1 MYWKNCKVNILLLIL
16 FLEQYFIDK
25 IASPSY
31 KNDFFPLTDVMES
44 LKEKISTINVYG
56 GGDMAEDW
64 VEGYKLATNNISWRE
79 GSKFIIHIADAGAH
93 GVDFSDG
100 DKHLEQG
107 PLLPPYIKKCFDK
120 NIKIIGFQLGSSR
133 VKSFNKLK
141 QIYDEYKSTVK
152 DNGQLSEIYE
162 FKRGSTKEVC
172 QNFKD
177 LVIKAAT
184 VAAPKI
190 KWKIIFKN

>member
-1 MYWKNCKVNILLLIL
+1 MTSEINAAK
-16 FLEQYFIDK
+16 EQVI
-25 IASPSY
+25 
-31 KNDFFPLTDVMES
+31 NV
-44 LKEKISTINVYG
+44 LKELQSKYPTINFIFR
-56 GGDMAEDW
+56 AI
-64 VEGYKLATNNISWRE
+64 EGYKLATNNISWRE
-79 GSKFIIHIADAGAH
+79 GSKLIIHIADAGAH

-141 QIYDEYKSTVK
+141 QIYDEYKSTFK

-162 FKRGSTKEVC
+162 FKRGSKKEVC

-190 KWKIIFKN
+190 K